1 MRRLSHAATF
11 RVLMSFPANK
21 PLGMIGALALGAAV
35 LPWTATAQGVPIVD
49 PKSIIQ
55 HGLEIAQMSYLT
67 GGRELE
73 ADKKRRIDELHQDQL
88 DVLDATLA
96 MMTGPTPW
104 IGDLEVI
111 PGAEAEVLYAV
122 EDNNPYADRF
132 FGDAKTSIEEMIVAT
147 AQKYAGHPGCQR
159 QSKSEPKGSAKC
171 CHFGVARLPVSLR
184 QHPGDRAYHRAGGR
198 PDALA
203 REGQLLTMC
212 VWVKPCLG
220 GPCSGPSDSFRRS
233 SQGCSRGGSGGPA
246 AHRLVVL
253 IRRFR
258 SIRRR
263 AGCW

>member
-1 MRRLSHAATF
+1 MGRGWQNCPENALCICDRQVFARKHPKATQRGTGLRQRTWRSHSRAAPRRRLGT
-11 RVLMSFPANK
+11 RCKN
-21 PLGMIGALALGAAV
+21 
-35 LPWTATAQGVPIVD
+35 
-49 PKSIIQ
+49 
-55 HGLEIAQMSYLT
+55 
-67 GGRELE
+67 RE
-73 ADKKRRIDELHQDQL
+73 
-88 DVLDATLA
+88 
-96 MMTGPTPW
+96 
-104 IGDLEVI
+104 
-111 PGAEAEVLYAV
+111 
-122 EDNNPYADRF
+122 
-132 FGDAKTSIEEMIVAT
+132 AKTTSGAS
-147 AQKYAGHPGCQR
+147 AADCQR